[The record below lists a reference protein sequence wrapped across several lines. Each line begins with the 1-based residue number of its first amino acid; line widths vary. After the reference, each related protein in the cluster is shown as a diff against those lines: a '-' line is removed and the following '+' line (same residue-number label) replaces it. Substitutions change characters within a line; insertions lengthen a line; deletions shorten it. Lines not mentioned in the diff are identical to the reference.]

1 MKKIFISLAAFVAVS
16 LALVSCHNN
25 SVFNVTVEE
34 VAGNGAAAITWPN
47 DAVMTTWDDT
57 KTPAEISFASIMADS
72 SYAVMQL
79 PEGMKTQ
86 GVRHFVYPASVYAG
100 EGMVMVPA
108 VQSGVDFPNGMP
120 FYAETSEG
128 NTDLA
133 FKALCGVV
141 RLHLTTPEHLASVQ
155 VSSEDTNGFMTGRY
169 GVDNHPFPVLASTQG
184 AAKYVSCEQL
194 QNVDFSAGADVNL
207 FVAPGCFNSFAV
219 TMVTEDGRV
228 CVKNLKEGKYVV
240 VERNSVCTIN
250 LGGEEGELVFE

>member
-34 VAGNGAAAITWPN
+34 VAGNGVAAIAWPK
-47 DAVMTTWDDT
+47 DAVITTWDDT
-57 KTPAEISFASIMADS
+57 KTPAEISFASVVADS

-155 VSSEDTNGFMTGRY
+155 VSSEDTNGFMT
-169 GVDNHPFPVLASTQG
+169 
-184 AAKYVSCEQL
+184 SCEQL
-194 QNVDFSAGADVNL
+194 QNVDFSAGADLNL
-207 FVAPGCFNSFAV
+207 YVAPGCFNSFAV

>member
-1 MKKIFISLAAFVAVS
+1 MKKLFISFIALAALTAG
-16 LALVSCHNN
+16 LVSCNN
-25 SVFNVTVEE
+25 KSGQYRVVVEPMDGQSMLWGQSEAMASWDNTLMATEMTLTE
-34 VAGNGAAAITWPN
+34 VAEDGTAAL
-47 DAVMTTWDDT
+47 
-57 KTPAEISFASIMADS
+57 
-72 SYAVMQL
+72 QL
-79 PEGMKTQ
+79 PEDLNTDGT
-86 GVRHFVYPASVYAG
+86 RCFVHPAAAYAG

-194 QNVDFSAGADVNL
+194 QNVDFSAGADLNL
-207 FVAPGCFNSFAV
+207 YVAPGCFNSFAV